1 MDHITRWWIAGT
13 SAALLSV
20 NTAQAHP
27 APYDMVVRIYN
38 IARLPRGDIA
48 AAQRAAEK
56 IFRRAGIELRWRA
69 CPGVDDGAGIADD
82 VCMERLQPREMIGR
96 LVTGG
101 HVPSGQVFG
110 QALVI
115 DGTHT
120 STMATVFADR
130 ISMTASRLSIDRA
143 TLLGRTLAHELGHL
157 LLGSNSHASYGL
169 MRGMWSDA
177 VMRSDTGCEWNF
189 SNREAQQMRLA
200 LVVRSAGTPGRRQLQ
215 AVGVP
220 RGTDPS

>member
-1 MDHITRWWIAGT
+1 MDDIRRWWIAGT

-27 APYDMVVRIYN
+27 VPYDMLVRIYN
-38 IARLPRGDIA
+38 IARLPRADIA

-69 CPGVDDGAGIADD
+69 CPGVNDGAAIADD

-101 HVPSGQVFG
+101 HLSSGRVFG
-110 QALVI
+110 QAVVI

-120 STMATVFADR
+120 STMATIFVDR
-130 ISMTASRLSIDRA
+130 ISITASRLSIDGG

-157 LLGSNSHASYGL
+157 LLGNNSHASYGL
-169 MRGMWSDA
+169 MRGTWSAA
-177 VMRSDTGCEWNF
+177 VMRSDTGYEWNF

-200 LVVRSAGTPGRRQLQ
+200 LVLRTEGTPGRRQLQ